1 MKRILAG
8 LVAAAIGAFALTGA
22 GGAVSANAQANSV
35 KVNAGNGEPGYA
47 VNAFL
52 PDSITITTGTTV
64 SWQFPWI
71 EPHTITFGTVT
82 ATTKPSPSPATYDG
96 TGVLTSDLT
105 FGNPNGS
112 VPPFEVKFTKA
123 GSFKYSC
130 EIHPFMTGTVTVVNS
145 GNVDSQ
151 STIDQ
156 RRTNNYV
163 NRLGELKTIAAGLG
177 AQGVSVTPMA
187 SGGNK
192 YTLNIGPATR
202 AGDDVMQF
210 IPGAAKIT
218 AGDTVEWKALAPTP
232 HTVTFGPLNPPPGP
246 GFDPFA
252 VPPSKPAAGYDGTGF
267 VNSGIM
273 TASPPGAPADPN
285 EIKSF
290 ELKFTKAGTYQYYC
304 ILHADQA
311 MVGQIMVEAAPPP
324 PTRAPGPPNPGTG
337 TESGAT
343 SWMLLA
349 GVVLVAVVL
358 GGGSVLA
365 VRREGTR

>member
-1 MKRILAG
+1 MKRILAA
-8 LVAAAIGAFALTGA
+8 LLAAAIGAFALVGA
-22 GGAVSANAQANSV
+22 GGTQPAAAQAATIHV
-35 KVNAGNGEPGYA
+35 DAGNGEPGYA

-52 PDSITITTGTTV
+52 PETLTIATGTTV
-64 SWQFPWI
+64 AWHFPWI

-82 ATTKPSPSPATYDG
+82 ATTKPAASPATYDG

-112 VPPFEVKFTKA
+112 VKPFEVKFTKA
-123 GSFKYSC
+123 GTFKYTC
-130 EIHPFMTGTVTVVNS
+130 EIHPFMTGSVTVVNG

-151 STIDQ
+151 STVNE

-163 NRLGELKTIAAGLG
+163 NRLGELKSVAAGLA
-177 AQGVSVTPMA
+177 AQSAAVTPMA

-192 YTLNIGPATR
+192 YTLTIGPATR

-210 IPGAAKIT
+210 FPAAAKIT
-218 AGDTVEWKALAPTP
+218 AGDTVEWKATAPTP
-232 HTVTFGPLNPPPGP
+232 HTVTFGPITPPPGP

-252 VPPSKPAAGYDGTGF
+252 LPPSKPAAGYDGTGF

-311 MVGQIMVEAAPPP
+311 MVATITVEAAPTP
-324 PTRAPGPPNPGTG
+324 PTRAPGPPNTG
-337 TESGAT
+337 SGQQGGDG
-343 SWMLLA
+343 WMLIA
-349 GVVLVAVVL
+349 GAIVAAIVA

-365 VRREGTR
+365 ARYRATR